1 VSALADLVLA
11 VHFGFVLFVVGGFA
25 FILAGA
31 ALGWRWVRSRGFRLG
46 HLAAIVFVALESL
59 VGIVC
64 PLTAWEN
71 ALRGSTEDR
80 SFVARWIARLLYYDF
95 PEWVFAA
102 AYVAFAVAV
111 AAAWRL
117 VHPRRREFPP
127 PDDAGLR

>member
-1 VSALADLVLA
+1 VSALADLVLV

-25 FILAGA
+25 LVLVGA
-31 ALGWRWVRSRGFRLG
+31 TLGWRWVRARGFRLA

-59 VGIVC
+59 AGIVC
-64 PLTAWEN
+64 PLTAWED
-71 ALRGSTEDR
+71 ALRGSKDQS

-117 VHPRRREFPP
+117 VPPRRREFPP